1 MLSIGWLGSAFVPFN
16 PLLSVRAFYLS
27 EQVATGERA
36 LRPLFVQT
44 PKERGSHCVR
54 QVIY

>member
-1 MLSIGWLGSAFVPFN
+1 MLSVGWLGSAFVPFN

-44 PKERGSHCVR
+44 PKERSSHCVR